1 MEVSDT
7 SRESCFSM
15 FRGVL
20 TSRAQT
26 NWVWLV
32 TEREAFIL
40 LIRWSQGAHAA
51 LQAYR
56 KRWRSRKTSKSTGC
70 RSHSRPLVRRPGVPS
85 FSSSLRCLLYFITG
99 GFGLFLVL
107 SRSTGFV
114 ERPAY
119 SLVLACSL
127 ATGTLLR
134 PAGVHR

>member
-1 MEVSDT
+1 
-7 SRESCFSM
+7 M

-40 LIRWSQGAHAA
+40 LIRWSRGAHAPFRPTENGGGPA
-51 LQAYR
+51 GPAKAQV
-56 KRWRSRKTSKSTGC
+56 C
-70 RSHSRPLVRRPGVPS
+70 RSHSRLHVRRPGVPS
-85 FSSSLRCLLYFITG
+85 FSSSLRCLLYFIIG

-114 ERPAY
+114 ERSAY